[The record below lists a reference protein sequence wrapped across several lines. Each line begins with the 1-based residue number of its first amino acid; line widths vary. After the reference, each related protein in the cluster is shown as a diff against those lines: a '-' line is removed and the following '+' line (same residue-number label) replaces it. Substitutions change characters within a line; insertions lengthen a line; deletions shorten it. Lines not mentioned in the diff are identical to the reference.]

1 MKKLLIASA
10 IVATFFAPQAFA
22 QAKNF
27 EGFSVLGGVNL
38 VSGTTEVTST
48 VFNGSASESSQNLGL
63 QAQYNFALGESFVL
77 GLGANIGLG
86 DLKAG
91 VLSNG
96 TANITV
102 KQKESSSIYIAPG
115 FAASPTLLVY
125 GKLAALNGKL
135 EASSSTATTTQTLSG
150 VGYGVGV
157 QNYFNKN
164 LFVQVEVLQNNYND
178 RSFVANNETD
188 KGKSTALSI
197 GVGYKF

>member
-1 MKKLLIASA
+1 MTGHPCLGNGLWGTSRIPIGFSGGETMKKLLIASA
-10 IVATFFAPQAFA
+10 IVATFVTPQAFA

-96 TANITV
+96 TTN
-102 KQKESSSIYIAPG
+102 
-115 FAASPTLLVY
+115 
-125 GKLAALNGKL
+125 
-135 EASSSTATTTQTLSG
+135 
-150 VGYGVGV
+150 
-157 QNYFNKN
+157 
-164 LFVQVEVLQNNYND
+164 
-178 RSFVANNETD
+178 
-188 KGKSTALSI
+188 
-197 GVGYKF
+197 